1 MLMMILPVDRSNI
14 GEAAAVHSAS
24 WQDSHRAFCSADFV
38 ALHTPKR
45 QEQYIFQKMSEGSR
59 FYLLKDPLPLAVVS
73 VRDSLIE
80 DLYVLPEAQGK
91 GYGTALLRFAVSRC
105 TGVPTLWILENNER
119 AAALYRRIGFAET
132 GRRNTITQGLDEV
145 EFSMVS
151 RPAQCGYQQ
160 DFYSGIAMLPKDFLS
175 EGRPE
180 ETPNRWASLPND

>member
-1 MLMMILPVDRSNI
+1 M
-14 GEAAAVHSAS
+14 
-24 WQDSHRAFCSADFV
+24 
-38 ALHTPKR
+38 ALHSPER

-105 TGVPTLWILENNER
+105 SGVPTLWILENNER

-132 GRRNTITQGLDEV
+132 GRRKTVTRGLDEV
-145 EFSMVS
+145 EFSMVFC
-151 RPAQCGYQQ
+151 PAQCEYQQ
-160 DFYSGIAMLPKDFLS
+160 EFYTGIAMLPKDFLS

>member
-1 MLMMILPVDRSNI
+1 MMILPVDQSNI
-14 GEAAAVHSAS
+14 KEAAAVHAAS

-38 ALHTPKR
+38 ALHTPER

-73 VRDSLIE
+73 VRGSLIE
-80 DLYVLPEAQGK
+80 DLYVLPEAQGR
-91 GYGTALLRFAVSRC
+91 GYGTALLRFAVSEC

-119 AAALYRRIGFAET
+119 AAALYRRHGFTET
-132 GRRNTITQGLDEV
+132 GRRSTVTRGLDEV

-151 RPAQCGYQQ
+151 RPAQCEYQQ
-160 DFYSGIAMLPKDFLS
+160 DFYTGIAMLPKDFLS

-180 ETPNRWASLPND
+180 ETPNHWASLPDD